1 MPSYKQY
8 FQSKWLK
15 PEDLQGRKVTVTI
28 ARIEEETF
36 KNNGVVE
43 AKLVLFFAGKQKGLI
58 LNKTKGVMME
68 KLYGEDYNGWIN
80 HRITMEPGWTT
91 DRQGNQ
97 VGTIFFS
104 PPQPSNEC
112 PPEQTRPAA
121 QAPIEKQPYAQAIHP
136 EPKDGPDYTPDYD
149 MENDDIPF

>member
-15 PEDLQGRKVTVTI
+15 PEDLQGRKATVTI

-36 KNNGVVE
+36 KNNGVEE

-80 HRITMEPGWTT
+80 RRITMEPGWTT
-91 DRQGNQ
+91 DRQGKQ

-104 PPQPSNEC
+104 PPQPSSERPPVQTQQP
-112 PPEQTRPAA
+112 PPE
-121 QAPIEKQPYAQAIHP
+121 P
-136 EPKDGPDYTPDYD
+136 EDGPDYTPDYD
-149 MENDDIPF
+149 AQNDPIPF